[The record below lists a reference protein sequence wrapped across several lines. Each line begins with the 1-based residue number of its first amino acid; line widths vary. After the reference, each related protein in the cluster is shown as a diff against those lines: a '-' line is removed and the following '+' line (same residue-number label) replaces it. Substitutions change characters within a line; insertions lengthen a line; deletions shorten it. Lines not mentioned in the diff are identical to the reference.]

1 MVKDRA
7 KRLEQCKRLIKAFA
21 DPCRGVIYHYTS
33 AEGLKGIIENSEIW
47 LTNAVFVNDT
57 TECKALQEEKDLFDE
72 RDFSNEHVRDKWK
85 YFINSPDKEN
95 NIYIASFSSGKESL
109 GQWRA
114 YGNFRIGFKA
124 KDLIKRPF
132 NLYKC
137 IYSKKE
143 IKEWLLKKGRIK
155 EWNGNSLDDQS
166 KRVAAF
172 NLIYAASK
180 KYKNKHFKEER
191 EVRLVVISN
200 HTRGFYPNSSS
211 MFENEPP
218 IYYRNHYIYEMPV
231 PYVKFFIGN
240 KREEENDKK
249 DEAKETH
256 RQMKERKLND
266 EKNVKRELLPIA
278 EVLIGPM
285 PHQKEAE
292 IACKILLKDNGYEDV
307 KVNVSKI
314 PYRGF

>member
-1 MVKDRA
+1 VVKDRV

-47 LTNAVFVNDT
+47 LTNAAFVNDT
-57 TECKALQEEKDLFDE
+57 TECKALQEQKDLFNE
-72 RDFSNEHVRDKWK
+72 NDFSNDHVRDKWK
-85 YFINSPDKEN
+85 YFIRSPDKGN
-95 NIYIASFSSGKESL
+95 NTYITSFSSGKESL

-124 KDLIKRPF
+124 KDLVKKPF

-137 IYSKKE
+137 VYHKKE
-143 IKEWLLKKGRIK
+143 IKEWIRKKSMVA
-155 EWNGNSLDDQS
+155 EWSGDSLDDLA
-166 KRVAAF
+166 KRAAAF

-180 KYKNKHFKEER
+180 KYKDKHFKEER

-200 HTRGFYPNSSS
+200 HSREFFPNSPS
-211 MFENEPP
+211 MFENDPP
-218 IYYRNHYIYEMPV
+218 IYYKNHPIYEMPV
-231 PYVKFFIGN
+231 PYVKFFIGD
-240 KREEENDKK
+240 KKEQENDQNDKM
-249 DEAKETH
+249 KETH
-256 RQMKERKLND
+256 RQMKERKLNE
-266 EKNVKRELLPIA
+266 EKNVKKEILPIT

-285 PHQKEAE
+285 RHQKEAAV
-292 IACKILLKDNGYEDV
+292 ACKILLKDNGYEDV
-307 KVNVSKI
+307 KVDVSKM